1 MKYQSRSLK
10 RRSLHR
16 DTALNLSLR
25 TARVARVARVARA
38 RTVKVARVARTVKVA
53 KTAKTAKSA
62 IHHHSR
68 KIKTARKIN
77 LNGKLNYFSI
87 ADIAAYMDKHK
98 MVFPP
103 TILYTFANDVE
114 TRAYLGLG
122 HPVMTSVTVNA
133 YCAASNI
140 LLNDYIKNILKTKA
154 EMRVDDINREAVNDA
169 LRKIT
174 KNTTPKKTIVSMSPI
189 IDDKRVSGL
198 GGGGPPPPHNSPA
211 SHPHTPHNSPASPV
225 PPPPPPHN
233 SPVASPPPFLSLKSL
248 VQYDKYLS
256 FCDLSSTAQHNNWS
270 KIVGDFFKHIIYNQ
284 KYVIN
289 PDGGRLVQ
297 DEKSFQD
304 TRDYVFEIAFSYHLS
319 HPRGDQP
326 VTLTAPPP
334 GFIKLAGAYDEA
346 KRIFGRFSG
355 VVESAIFICAQPLNM
370 LGLIEQPKPRDKPV
384 HTALKIK
391 FSDLFGSYRPI
402 SDIDKRHML
411 HSLLLFMVIHMP
423 VSELIAIINILYQD
437 HPTYFTDA
445 IERTNAFLRKE
456 FNDVLPHCL
465 FVNTYTE
472 NGVNIPIT
480 LLNHNC
486 FIHYY
491 DEDEETRTRV
501 DTRQTYEAIV
511 GYLYNK
517 LIGNASKVFTFDI
530 GNSLTDYNS
539 NHSVIVIN
547 REPIEK
553 YAKFTFY
560 INDDPVTFIPDGIGG
575 IKNGKGIIVNR
586 NNIALFYS
594 REAHNRNMID
604 AFNIQY
610 TSPGNISSN
619 YRNSVLLG
627 TVAPKNYLY
636 YNKTSRVVDYKDR
649 LMGHLAALVYYPNDV
664 VTKLSNEM
672 FQGKP
677 DYTYIGAFDD
687 DPSYPMAML
696 EGGNS
701 KLFVTYSRIHAWMKR
716 TLTGFDVYVVTR
728 GSKTGYDWH
737 DADADIVSGYLNS
750 DRSLKCSIVLK
761 QVMTEIERILVLNR
775 VDVRNKTMQIFS
787 VGHSLGGYLSLAIS
801 HASVSRNIVSA
812 ISNPKFTGG
821 DYNNSENPR
830 MTINPYIIPIVFDPF
845 ITSDAIIK
853 SFSMLPYMRIHCVVS
868 PRISTF
874 DLPVVR
880 AITRYPE
887 VMPQFM
893 AKYMPNIVAKGVVEG
908 AKFMMKS
915 KWSTWSSVL
924 AASGTVAVS
933 ATAFGSS
940 WITKNRY
947 TDPACKVFVTYLKT
961 QQSAGAFNI
970 YEYVNASSDPIIS
983 NISSTSA
990 ADDIRAAHHLDQIN
1004 GLCISYLASHMH
1016 TDFYIKIPRSI
1027 YDNMNQNM
1035 KAANY
1040 VFNLPPNEND
1050 IQNVTAPDVPVS
1062 QADYTTFCITQVR
1075 DDIDRI

>member
-25 TARVARVARVARA
+25 TARVARVARVAR
-38 RTVKVARVARTVKVA
+38 TVKVA
-53 KTAKTAKSA
+53 KTVRVAKTAKPAKTA

-103 TILYTFANDVE
+103 TILYTFADDVD

-122 HPVMTSVTVNA
+122 HPLMTSVTVNA
-133 YCAASNI
+133 YRAASNI

-189 IDDKRVSGL
+189 INDERVSGV
-198 GGGGPPPPHNSPA
+198 GGG
-211 SHPHTPHNSPASPV
+211 

-233 SPVASPPPFLSLKSL
+233 SPVSPPPPPHNSPASPVILPPPPPHNSPVTPPPFLPLKSL
-248 VQYDKYLS
+248 VRYDKYLS
-256 FCDLSSTAQHNNWS
+256 FCKLSSTAQHNTWS
-270 KIVGDFFKHIIYNQ
+270 KLVGDFFKHIIYNQ

-289 PDGGRLVQ
+289 PNGGRLVQ

-319 HPRGDQP
+319 HARGDQP

-346 KRIFGRFSG
+346 KSIFGRFSG
-355 VVESAIFICAQPLNM
+355 VVESTIFMCTQPFNL

-391 FSDLFGSYRPI
+391 FSDLLIGEGNNYKPI

-423 VSELIAIINILYQD
+423 VSEIIDINKILGQD
-437 HPTYFTDA
+437 HPTYFADA
-445 IERTNAFLRKE
+445 MERTNAFLREE

-465 FVNTYTE
+465 FVNTYNG
-472 NGVNIPIT
+472 NGVSIPIT
-480 LLNHNC
+480 LLNHNY

-491 DEDEETRTRV
+491 DEDEETRTRF

-511 GYLYNK
+511 SYLYNK
-517 LIGNASKVFTFDI
+517 LVGCAIKDFTFDI
-530 GNSLTDYNS
+530 GNSLTGYNS
-539 NHSVIVIN
+539 NRSVIVIN

-553 YAKFTFY
+553 YTKFTFY
-560 INDDPVTFIPDGIGG
+560 RNDDPVTFIPDGIDG

-586 NNIALFYS
+586 NNIALFYT
-594 REAHNRNMID
+594 REDHRVDMIT

-619 YRNSVLLG
+619 YRNTVLLG
-627 TVAPKNYLY
+627 TVAPKSHLY
-636 YNKTSRVVDYKDR
+636 YNDTSRIVDYKDR
-649 LMGHLAALVYYPNDV
+649 LMGYLAALVYYPNDV

-672 FQGKP
+672 FHGKP
-677 DYTYIGAFDD
+677 DYTYIGIFDH
-687 DPSYPMAML
+687 DPSYPMARL
-696 EGGNS
+696 EKGDS
-701 KLFVTYSRIHAWMKR
+701 DLFVTYSRIHAWMKR
-716 TLTGFDVYVVTR
+716 TVTGFEVYVVTR

-761 QVMTEIERILVLNR
+761 QIMTEIDRILVLKN
-775 VDVRNKTMQIFS
+775 VNVRNKTMQIFS

-801 HASVSRNIVSA
+801 HASVSRDIVSA
-812 ISNPKFTGG
+812 ISNTKLTGG
-821 DYNNSENPR
+821 DHNPGNAR

-868 PRISTF
+868 PPISTF

-880 AITRYPE
+880 VITRYPE

-893 AKYMPNIVAKGVVEG
+893 AKYMPNIVAKGLTEG
-908 AKFMMKS
+908 VKFMMKS

-924 AASGTVAVS
+924 AASGAVAVS
-933 ATAFGSS
+933 ATALGSS

-947 TDPACKVFVTYLKT
+947 ADPACKVFVTYLKT

-983 NISSTSA
+983 KISSTSA

-1004 GLCISYLASHMH
+1004 GLCISYLASHTH
-1016 TDFYIKIPRSI
+1016 TDFYIKIPRVV
-1027 YDNMNQNM
+1027 YNMNQNM

-1040 VFNLPPNEND
+1040 VFNLPPNEKD
-1050 IQNVTAPDVPVS
+1050 IQNVTGPDDQQPS
-1062 QADYTTFCITQVR
+1062 QSDYMTFCINQVR
-1075 DDIDRI
+1075 DDIDHI